1 VVVIHLSFYYKDF
14 YTPAIHFYIS
24 AQGEEYPVIDLE
36 IVSGVS
42 AIALI
47 IGLLEVAQKAGLDK
61 KYVPFV
67 SLAFGLLT
75 SVGYFYF
82 GGTTWFEAIV
92 VGIVIGLC
100 ATGVC
105 FGGRE
110 MVDAFRKHH

>member
-1 VVVIHLSFYYKDF
+1 M
-14 YTPAIHFYIS
+14 
-24 AQGEEYPVIDLE
+24 IDLE

-47 IGLLEVAQKAGLDK
+47 IGLLEIAQRAGLNK

-67 SLAFGLLT
+67 SLALGLLT
-75 SVGYFYF
+75 SIGYFYF
-82 GGTTWFEAIV
+82 GNTTWFEAIIT
-92 VGIVIGLC
+92 GIMIGLC

-110 MVDAFRKHH
+110 MVDAFRKQY